1 MVSKNIEPK
10 NGQVLVIREAQKKD
24 AAGVLEYVNKM
35 AGETDYLTFG
45 KGEFNM
51 SLEDEEKFLE
61 SCKESDNQLFVVA
74 EVAGTIIGNL
84 SFKGGD
90 KPRILHMG
98 EVGVTVLKKYWGLGI
113 GTSLV
118 ETLIEWA
125 KSSGI
130 IKKLNL
136 RVRPDNDRAIRLY
149 ERFGFVREGLI
160 SREHFIDGKFY
171 DSIFMGLQ
179 ID

>member
-1 MVSKNIEPK
+1 MVSKRIELK
-10 NGQVLVIREAQKKD
+10 NGETLVIREAQKKD
-24 AAGVLEYVNKM
+24 AAGILEYVNKM

-45 KGEFNM
+45 QDEFNM

-61 SCKESDNQLFVVA
+61 NCMESNNQFFIVA

-84 SFKGGD
+84 GFKGGD
-90 KPRILHMG
+90 KPKVLHTG
-98 EVGVTVLKKYWGLGI
+98 EVGVTVLKKYWGSGI
-113 GTSLV
+113 GSVLF

-130 IKKLNL
+130 KKLNL
-136 RVRPDNDRAIRLY
+136 RVRPDNERAVRLY

-160 SREHFIDGKFY
+160 TREYFIDGEFY
-171 DSIFMGLQ
+171 NSIFMGLQ

>member
-1 MVSKNIEPK
+1 MEAKSIKLR
-10 NGQVLVIREAQKKD
+10 NGETLVLRDAQKKE
-24 AAGVLEYVNKM
+24 AACVLEYIDRM

-45 KGEFNM
+45 EGEFNM

-61 SCKESDNQLFVVA
+61 NCIECFNQLFIVA

-90 KPRILHMG
+90 RPRISHRG
-98 EVGVTVLKKYWGLGI
+98 EVGVSLLKKYWGLGI
-113 GTSLV
+113 GSVLF

-125 KSSGI
+125 KSFG

-136 RVRPDNDRAIRLY
+136 MVRSDNDRAIRLY

-160 SREHFIDGKFY
+160 TREHLVDGKFY
-171 DSIFMGLQ
+171 DSISMGLQ

>member
-1 MVSKNIEPK
+1 MVSKKCELK

-24 AAGVLEYVNKM
+24 AAGILEYVDKM

-45 KGEFNM
+45 QGELNV
-51 SLEDEEKFLE
+51 SLEEEEKSLE
-61 SCKESDNQLFVVA
+61 NCVESSNHFFIVA
-74 EVAGTIIGNL
+74 EIEGTLIGNL

-90 KPRILHMG
+90 KPKVLHTG
-98 EVGVTVLKKYWGLGI
+98 EVGVTVLKQYWGLGI
-113 GTSLV
+113 GGVLL

-125 KSSGI
+125 KSSWT

-160 SREHFIDGKFY
+160 TREYCIDGKFY
-171 DSIFMGLQ
+171 DTIFMGLQ
-179 ID
+179 IN